1 VATHRFVDA
10 GATESE
16 ARSSMNLH
24 LSDVAKM
31 TANQRR
37 LLAQDEEREFSGRF
51 LSIRPTLDRT
61 AWSLSGRIPGAMG
74 KLVEEAL
81 LRRSDELR
89 LLAGGDSRS
98 LGQRQADS
106 LVAICQDSLEIRNE
120 EGRRDTGRTAGVVTV
135 FVDARSENTD
145 EHAAEVAFGPRVGP
159 ATLEALLCGGAVR
172 VIGLDGA
179 VPVATSATTRAI
191 PPAIRDAVVFR
202 DGGCAIDG
210 CASTYRLEPH
220 HIVPWSESG
229 SHTVENLTALC
240 WYHHHVAVHGEGFRI
255 DTSSPPGRRRL
266 VRGSPRSVH
275 LAA

>member
-1 VATHRFVDA
+1 
-10 GATESE
+10 
-16 ARSSMNLH
+16 
-24 LSDVAKM
+24 
-31 TANQRR
+31 
-37 LLAQDEEREFSGRF
+37 
-51 LSIRPTLDRT
+51 
-61 AWSLSGRIPGAMG
+61 MG

-89 LLAGGDSRS
+89 LLAGSDS
-98 LGQRQADS
+98 DS
-106 LVAICQDSLEIRNE
+106 LVAICQDSLETRNE
-120 EGRRDTGRTAGVVTV
+120 EDTRDTGRTAGVVTV

-145 EHAAEVAFGPRVGP
+145 DNAAEVAFGPRVGP

-266 VRGSPRSVH
+266 VRGSPRSVN